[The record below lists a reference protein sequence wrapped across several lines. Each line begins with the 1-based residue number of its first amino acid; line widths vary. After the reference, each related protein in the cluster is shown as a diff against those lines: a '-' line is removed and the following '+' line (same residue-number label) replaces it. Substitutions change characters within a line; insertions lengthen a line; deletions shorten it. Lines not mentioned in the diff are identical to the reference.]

1 MNRIR
6 VHEGDLEAE
15 HPPPG
20 LPVHKVCS
28 FCCEVSQ
35 RSADVGDGV
44 GDVVHAR
51 PAPREE
57 AADGRVVAERRQ
69 ELDPAVADA
78 DRRGLDTLLVHALA
92 MLDAGAEQ
100 PLVGRHRLVEVL
112 DRDADVMDA
121 PCLHPTDVTVA
132 PIARRLPICL
142 CAVAAVLAGC
152 GGSKSNGEAEK
163 PAAQVVADAKAAAAA
178 ANGVHVAGSLVD
190 AGRALTLDLELAR
203 GRGAKGTMSEAHL
216 AFDIVRV
223 GGKTYIR
230 GSDAFLRRFAGTAG
244 AQLLHGKWL
253 EGSATKGDLAALT
266 PLTDV
271 VKLLNGTLAGH
282 GRLRNAGEVLY
293 KGRKVV
299 AIEDTSRHGRLYV
312 AATGKPY
319 PVAISGGAGQG
330 TVTFDRWDT
339 SVSIRAPK
347 GAIDLSKLGTD

>member
-1 MNRIR
+1 M
-6 VHEGDLEAE
+6 HEGDLEAE
-15 HPPPG
+15 HSAPWMRID
-20 LPVHKVCS
+20 
-28 FCCEVSQ
+28 EV
-35 RSADVGDGV
+35 RAFGGEVGERGVDVGDRV

-51 PAPREE
+51 PALREE
-57 AADGRVVAERRQ
+57 ASDGRVVAERCQ
-69 ELDPAVADA
+69 ELHPAVADA
-78 DRRGLDTLLVHALA
+78 DRGRLDALLVDALA

-100 PLVGRHRLVEVL
+100 PLVRRHRLVEVR
-112 DRDADVMDA
+112 DRNADVVNA
-121 PCLHPTDVTVA
+121 PCFHPTDVTVA

-152 GGSKSNGEAEK
+152 GGSRSNGEAEK

-178 ANGVHVAGSLVD
+178 AKGVHAAGSLVD
-190 AGRALTLDLELAR
+190 AGRRLTLDLELAR
-203 GRGAKGTMSEAHL
+203 NRGAKGTMSESQL

-244 AQLLHGKWL
+244 AQLLHDKWL

-266 PLTDV
+266 PLTDI

-299 AIEDTSRHGRLYV
+299 AIEDASRQGTLYV

-319 PVAISGGAGQG
+319 PIAISGGAGRG
-330 TVTFDRWDT
+330 TVTFDRWDK
-339 SVSIRAPK
+339 SVSIRAPN
-347 GAIDLSKLGTD
+347 GAIDMSQLGTD